1 MLVMVSCM
9 SCFTEAPLLPMSLPM
24 SWFGTRIFNSSSP
37 VLVVPMR
44 GWVASG
50 WIRCWALPTAAM
62 WPVGAD
68 EEWGWLI
75 MFALFVVVFITAVP
89 EN

>member
-1 MLVMVSCM
+1 
-9 SCFTEAPLLPMSLPM
+9 
-24 SWFGTRIFNSSSP
+24 
-37 VLVVPMR
+37 
-44 GWVASG
+44 
-50 WIRCWALPTAAM
+50 M